1 MDTIAAIS
9 TPYAIGGIATI
20 RISGEDAVNIA
31 AKVFRPQNE
40 NKDILKMAGYTACY
54 GEVFNK
60 EDKLDDGVLLVF
72 RAPKS
77 YTGEDVVEIS
87 VHGGLYVSKQVLRAV
102 FENGARPAE
111 AGEFTKR
118 AFLNGKMTLT
128 QAEAVADII
137 SANGNAL
144 HKAALS
150 ARDGELYK
158 KVSEITEIVVSICA
172 DIAAW
177 VDYPEEDM
185 PELTDAEISK
195 KLIVAKNELTSL
207 LSGYDTGI
215 MLRQGVSTAI
225 VGKPNAGKSTLMN
238 LLSRTQRSLV
248 TEIAGTTRDVV
259 EESVRLDDDIL
270 LKLSDTAGI
279 RQTEDIVEALGV
291 SLAKQKMMQSELV
304 LAVFDLSQPQ
314 TEEDFEILSQLD
326 TASAVAV
333 LNKQDLPQKLD
344 TEQIEKIFP
353 EVITISAKSGAGKAE
368 LIDAVRRI
376 IRKKGTDLNAPLL
389 INERQRS
396 CVVRALSLIDE
407 ALSAVQSG
415 ITLDAIGA
423 TLDSAADE
431 LLVLTGKK
439 ATDAVVAEIFSR
451 FCVGK

>member
-177 VDYPEEDM
+177 VDYPEEDV

-304 LAVFDLSQPQ
+304 LAVFDLSEPQ

-389 INERQRS
+389 INERQRT

-423 TLDSAADE
+423 TLDLAADE

-439 ATDAVVAEIFSR
+439 ATDAVVAEVFSR